1 MSEENKK
8 HMQLEAIL
16 AKLLADHPSTGIGV
30 LFDVRDGKASLF
42 EVEALSHPSVGLA
55 VENGKLTAL
64 GQEVADLAEKKI
76 QKAIGGQQKSLLSR
90 NIDQDLTNRDQEQ
103 KHKHDIQK
111 NIESVM
117 KVSERQLTGGDRQNI
132 KTPARSLGS
141 SPRAKRSGPEIG

>member
-1 MSEENKK
+1 MSEANKK

-55 VENGKLTAL
+55 VENGQLTAL

-76 QKAIGGQQKSLLSR
+76 KKAIGGQQTSLLSR
-90 NIDQDLTNRDQEQ
+90 NVDQDLTNRDQEQ

-111 NIESVM
+111 NIESVI
-117 KVSERQLTGGDRQNI
+117 KVSERQLTGGAQQI
-132 KTPARSLGS
+132 KSELSRIKVPSRV
-141 SPRAKRSGPEIG
+141 KRSGPEIG